1 MCRRQRKCK
10 RQEKCSRVQICRGV
24 EITVSHRSTNDGIRA
39 ERRRSTVE
47 RSGEQQADGNS
58 TLETKSSQP
67 EDHPADGPS
76 AHQVLFLP
84 ACCLSFVAF
93 CRSFG
98 IVLIVVAIAVRVH
111 VVRPSPIQVPSHI
124 PLVHDSLSV
133 LRRNHWG
140 MGRFWRAFLASFC
153 LTMLVGVS
161 TPSYALPGSL
171 TKSSG
176 KAFLVVFWCLLVER
190 EANAWRTRS

>member
-1 MCRRQRKCK
+1 MATA
-10 RQEKCSRVQICRGV
+10 GP
-24 EITVSHRSTNDGIRA
+24 
-39 ERRRSTVE
+39 
-47 RSGEQQADGNS
+47 
-58 TLETKSSQP
+58 TKPSQP
-67 EDHPADGPS
+67 EDHPVSSCRRPIRALRP
-76 AHQVLFLP
+76 LPP
-84 ACCLSFVAF
+84 ACCPSFVAF
-93 CRSFG
+93 RRSFA
-98 IVLIVVAIAVRVH
+98 VLLVVVAITVRVR
-111 VVRPSPIQVPSHI
+111 VVRVQSNPISKPN

-161 TPSYALPGSL
+161 TPSYAPPGPL

-190 EANAWRTRS
+190 EANAWRARS